1 MKEKKYK
8 KKTVTWVHEESRATK
23 VHHTAR
29 TFRFTPFRV
38 NGAPPI
44 EILSSM
50 RTTECKFIDDDDVFQ
65 RTDNSMDKIVAHL
78 NLGRQWI
85 GSTRFVKRRLGDGAS

>member
-1 MKEKKYK
+1 MKYK
-8 KKTVTWVHEESRATK
+8 KKTDTRLHEESRATR

-29 TFRFTPFRV
+29 MCLFTPCRV
-38 NGAPPI
+38 NGAPPV
-44 EILSSM
+44 ETLSSM
-50 RTTECKFIDDDDVFQ
+50 RIIEGKFIDDADLLR
-65 RTDNSMDKIVAHL
+65 RTDTWMDKTVAHL